1 MKNSGFSEFFKDFH
15 RINGVNIDNLYYYED
30 KSDFKFYIKR
40 DNYYTL
46 DGVKTFPLYD
56 LNKVFV
62 NVSGKEGKYYK
73 YLPIKSR
80 FLYGSFE
87 KKVTKFLLKNM
98 EYQGLGLCIVKNKT
112 LNYDKLVKIENKIN
126 SIKNLETIK

>member
-1 MKNSGFSEFFKDFH
+1 MSSGFEEFFKDYH
-15 RINGVNIDNLYYYED
+15 KKNGINIDSLYYCED
-30 KSDFKFYIKR
+30 KSDFKFYVKM
-40 DNYYTL
+40 DDYYTL
-46 DGVKTFPLYD
+46 DGARTFPIND
-56 LNKVFV
+56 LNKIFV

-87 KKVTKFLLKNM
+87 KNVSKFLMQNM

-112 LNYDKLVKIENKIN
+112 LDYKKLVKIENKIN
-126 SIKNLETIK
+126 SIKNLESIR